1 LSSERDYN
9 LQCAIAGWRTSINST
24 PGSNALRV
32 DIPPERGYITH
43 IGGFFLNPIT
53 ASGGTYTVKVYDG
66 AALIDQDVFVPA
78 TVKRVPYTVPMP
90 ATVNTTLGCNTI
102 SVLAEGTVFSAGILT
117 VIYRKLPL

>member
-9 LQCAIAGWRTSINST
+9 LQCAIQGWRTSINST
-24 PGSNALRV
+24 PAANALRV
-32 DIPPERGYITH
+32 DIPPEKGAITQ

-53 ASGGTYTVKVYDG
+53 ASGGTYTVKVFDG

-90 ATVNTTLGCNTI
+90 ATVAGTIGCNTI
-102 SVLAEGTVFSAGILT
+102 SVLAEGTVFSAGLLT
-117 VIYRKLPL
+117 VIYRRIPL